1 MSVKGKVKRANR
13 KIEDLK
19 KKIQE
24 LEQLNRE
31 YKFITIKAEDED
43 LKIIKDNFIK
53 MILNQRKPLED
64 QWCRFSISRAQ
75 LDMMKSAKLEV
86 KRNYIFGD
94 NVDFILKI

>member
-13 KIEDLK
+13 EIEKLK

-24 LEQLNRE
+24 LEQINKENQYINR
-31 YKFITIKAEDED
+31 TLEDED

-53 MILNQRKPLED
+53 MILDRRKPLEHNC
-64 QWCRFSISRAQ
+64 CRFTTSRAQ
-75 LDMMKSAKLEV
+75 LDMFQNSELVV

-94 NVDFILKI
+94 NVNFILKV

>member
-13 KIEDLK
+13 EIEKLK
-19 KKIQE
+19 KKIKE
-24 LEQLNRE
+24 LEQINRE
-31 YKFITIKAEDED
+31 SQYISRTIEDEE

-53 MILNQRKPLED
+53 MILDRRKPLD
-64 QWCRFSISRAQ
+64 QSCCRFATSKAQ
-75 LDMMKSAKLEV
+75 LDMFQNSELVV